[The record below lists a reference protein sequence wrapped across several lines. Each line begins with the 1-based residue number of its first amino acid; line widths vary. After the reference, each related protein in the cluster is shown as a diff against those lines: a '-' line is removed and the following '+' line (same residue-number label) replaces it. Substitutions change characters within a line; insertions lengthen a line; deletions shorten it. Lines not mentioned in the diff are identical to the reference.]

1 LLIEHFPET
10 QHTLHERRGTMP
22 ESKRPTAVLLMAMGG
37 PDRLENVEPYLL
49 DVRGGRPTPPELVE
63 EIRERYRATGGKS
76 PALGI
81 TKDVAKQLE
90 VRLNESGNGRYR
102 VYVGLRHWHPFIKE
116 TYAELL
122 KEDPTH
128 VIGLC
133 MAPQQSSLSTGAYQ
147 TKVEEARVALQ
158 NTCPISYVGS
168 WHKHSKL
175 IAAIA
180 RNVRQALLK
189 FPPGMR
195 AAVPVLFTAHS
206 LPERVIAMKDPY
218 PDEVKGTVEAV
229 TALLGNQPTYF
240 AYQSQGRSSE
250 PWLGPSVES
259 VLDGLHHEGYRQVL
273 VAPIGFICDHVET
286 LFDIDI
292 ELRQRARSKG
302 MQLERM
308 AMLNNS
314 PALVE
319 VLFDVLA
326 AHESSLCIQS

>member
-1 LLIEHFPET
+1 
-10 QHTLHERRGTMP
+10 MP
-22 ESKRPTAVLLMAMGG
+22 ERQRPTAILLMAMGG
-37 PDRLENVEPYLL
+37 PDCLENVEPFLL

-76 PALGI
+76 PAVGI
-81 TKDVAKQLE
+81 TKDVARKLE
-90 VRLNESGNGRYR
+90 QRLNESGDRRYR

-122 KEDPTH
+122 RADPEQI
-128 VIGLC
+128 IGLC

-147 TKVEEARVALQ
+147 KKVEEARAALHS
-158 NTCPISYVGS
+158 TCPVTFIGS
-168 WHKHSKL
+168 WHRHPKL
-175 IAAIA
+175 IAAI
-180 RNVRQALLK
+180 VEHIKQGLQK
-189 FPPGMR
+189 FPAGMR
-195 AAVPVLFTAHS
+195 ATVPVLFTAHS
-206 LPERVIAMKDPY
+206 LPERIVAMKDPY

-229 TALLGNQPTYF
+229 TALLGSQPVRF

-250 PWLGPSVES
+250 PWLGPTVEA
-259 VLDGLHHEGYRQVL
+259 VLDALHREGHRQVL

-292 ELRQRARSKG
+292 ELKQLAANKG
-302 MQLERM
+302 MHLERM
-308 AMLNNS
+308 AMLNDS

-319 VLFDVLA
+319 TLRDILA